1 MELRVGPEHLDEPVS
16 AFVRR
21 DVTRFRQDQT
31 VGDARRSLRDTP
43 IAERIVY
50 FYVVD
55 AEDRLV
61 GVVPMRRFIA
71 ADSARSIRDLM
82 LTDVVRIPNTATV
95 LEASEEFLEHRLLAL
110 PVVDAAGKLEGA
122 VDITMFT
129 DEVSAAAHKHER
141 DHAFQLIG
149 VHVALGRKVA
159 PWVSFRDRFPWLLCN
174 MASGI
179 LCAFLAARYELL
191 ISEVTLLALFITVV
205 LALGESV
212 SMQSMTITLEQL
224 SMQRASW
231 RGTAKTLG
239 RELATALMLGLASA
253 ALVGLVAWVWRGAAL
268 AAVSVGLSIAA
279 AIITAC
285 LLGILVPTAI
295 HAARANPRV
304 AAGPIVLAATDL
316 ATLGFYFGLATWI
329 LR

>member
-1 MELRVGPEHLDEPVS
+1 MELRVGPEHLDDPVS

-21 DVTRFRQDQT
+21 TVTRFQHDQT
-31 VGDARRSLRDTP
+31 VGEARGALKNMPFS
-43 IAERIVY
+43 ERIVY

-55 AEDRLV
+55 DADRLV

-71 ADSARSIRDLM
+71 ADDDTPVRDLM
-82 LTDVVRIPNTATV
+82 LTDVVRIQKTASV
-95 LEASEEFLEHRLLAL
+95 LEASEQFLEHRLLAL

-122 VDITMFT
+122 VDITVFT
-129 DEVSAAAHKHER
+129 DEVSAAAHKHEL

-179 LCAFLAARYELL
+179 LCAFLAAQYELL
-191 ISEVTLLALFITVV
+191 IAEVTLLALFITVV

-224 SMQRASW
+224 SMQGASW
-231 RGTAKTLG
+231 RSTAKTLA
-239 RELATALMLGLASA
+239 RELVTALMLGVASA
-253 ALVGLVAWVWRGAAL
+253 GLVGLVAWVWRGAVI
-268 AAVSVGLSIAA
+268 AAVSVGLSITA
-279 AIITAC
+279 AIVTAC

-295 HAARANPRV
+295 HALRVNPRV
-304 AAGPIVLAATDL
+304 AAGPIVLAGTDL
-316 ATLGFYFGLATWI
+316 ATLAFYFGVATW
-329 LR
+329 LLG